1 MAVVG
6 QTRLEFCDAPFALL
20 HVFAGAGQDL
30 ALDVELFTRYQI
42 EAAQSLRQHITKVV
56 RQILARLRKSR
67 RDRVRESLR
76 DGVNGL
82 DIDHGST
89 SKLLRSVWRAQD
101 NHAIGELHQ
110 NV

>member
-1 MAVVG
+1 VAVVG
-6 QTRLEFCDAPFALL
+6 QSRLEFGDASFALL

-42 EAAQSLRQHITKVV
+42 EAAQSLRQHVTKVV
-56 RQILARLRKSR
+56 RKILARLRKPR

-89 SKLLRSVWRAQD
+89 SKLLRSVWMDQL
-101 NHAIGELHQ
+101 NGAIGGLHQ
-110 NV
+110 IV